1 MAKQWHIK
9 SEGLIVSKIVL
20 YVDDSK
26 TALIALQQVTDDLDI
41 ELLQYESAI
50 DALEDLKK
58 NLFTPDLVITDL
70 NMPDMD
76 GFTFLKNLKD
86 VIDIKILPTLMC
98 TTESS
103 DELKSLG
110 KDIGL
115 TGWITK
121 PYSQNKLKVALQ
133 RVLRI

>member
-1 MAKQWHIK
+1 M
-9 SEGLIVSKIVL
+9 SKIVL
-20 YVDDSK
+20 YVDDSQ
-26 TALIALQQVTDDLDI
+26 TALIALQQATSDLDI
-41 ELLQYESAI
+41 ELLKYESAI

-58 NLFTPDLVITDL
+58 NLFNPDLVISDL

-76 GFTFLKNLKD
+76 GFTFLKNLKQLAD
-86 VIDIKILPTLMC
+86 KKTLPTLMC
-98 TTESS
+98 TTENS
-103 DELKSLG
+103 DEMKNLG

-121 PYSQNKLKVALQ
+121 PYSQEKLKVALQ